1 MSICSINSFNYW
13 GEGTQIEPAR
23 PVHAKERFEKTYI
36 DYESRGPYAYLHIA
50 KDQSDLFGKQL
61 QARPSISRARRDYD
75 SLAGLHQQQADLITG
90 GVGADESA
98 ADLSEANEET
108 DGLDEV
114 EALTS
119 DEEYEEVSG
128 TETDTVNSID
138 DMSEE
143 KSARVSEDTFAAT
156 SGHNSDPDDDEY
168 IALREL

>member
-23 PVHAKERFEKTYI
+23 PVHAKERFEKTYL
-36 DYESRGPYAYLHIA
+36 DYGSRGPYAYLHIA

-61 QARPSISRARRDYD
+61 QARPSIARACRDYD

-98 ADLSEANEET
+98 ADMSAVSEENV
-108 DGLDEV
+108 DLDEV

-119 DEEYEEVSG
+119 DEEYGEVSG
-128 TETDTVNSID
+128 TEADTVDSID
-138 DMSEE
+138 DTPE
-143 KSARVSEDTFAAT
+143 KESQGADDTFAAT
-156 SGHNSDPDDDEY
+156 SGHNSDPEDDEY